1 MILKLFF
8 ERDNYFSYRF
18 YFIQCSPLDM
28 KLFQKL
34 SLIVII
40 LLLLNSFT
48 AVIDE
53 ALVGRWKGKEK
64 GDIGFL
70 TLSAD
75 GFATF
80 ETEDQIMGGKSFK
93 MRGVTAS
100 MRYSFNATTVPA
112 TIDFIIYED
121 QTHNELTR
129 LRGIYEINT
138 RDELHLALTFGEGM
152 DRPVDFSTDN
162 VMFYRVN

>member
-1 MILKLFF
+1 
-8 ERDNYFSYRF
+8 
-18 YFIQCSPLDM
+18 M

-34 SLIVII
+34 SLIAIT
-40 LLLLNSFT
+40 LLLMTSFT
-48 AVIDE
+48 TVIDE
-53 ALVGRWKGKEK
+53 ALVGRWKGMEK

-70 TLSAD
+70 ILSVD

-80 ETEDQIMGGKSFK
+80 ETEDQIMGGESFK
-93 MRGVTAS
+93 MRGVNAS

-121 QTHNELTR
+121 ETYNELTR

-138 RDELHLALTFGEGM
+138 RDELHLALTFREGM
-152 DRPVDFSTDN
+152 DRPVDFSADN
-162 VMFYRVN
+162 VMFYRVK